1 MEISCYMRDSAC
13 RWHVVKIAKIFG
25 VLLNNFEFYRIE
37 EVVES

>member
-1 MEISCYMRDSAC
+1 MEISCYMRDSAS

-25 VLLNNFEFYRIE
+25 VLLNIFEFYHIE